1 MLKTLAVLLVA
12 AMPVFSQTDS
22 ASDAGASGAPSI
34 QVPAGQTQ
42 LGGNILNPGL
52 DMNGQNLT
60 NPLGQHG
67 GLVPQIPSAVKP
79 APAQVEPQVA
89 PASQA
94 VSPAAPS
101 VAPAQTVQSQG
112 ALAAPAVE
120 PSAAP
125 PESAAQTK
133 TPAASQAQSM
143 PRASQ
148 SARAPLG
155 QAAPPVQAEEGLSR
169 AATEISGAQA
179 SGAGPGAVLGVL
191 NRVFEAE
198 RNRRSG
204 IGGAGSAQVAGREAD
219 AKERIAYLVSQAASV
234 APEQA
239 PALYQAAV
247 DKTRES
253 ASTQEKLLRP
263 AAGRAL
269 VSAILKSAVNRAK
282 TALPQLADEAYKA
295 AADSSSAGKKT
306 LEGILG
312 VGKNGESD
320 WAQAPQPGALDEWQ
334 ALLKEAGR
342 PIENLAELKSDIER
356 VQDEA
361 SAAPSGSRLASPRA
375 AFALGHRGFAAR
387 IALSAVP
394 KNVFAS
400 FAARPS
406 LLAALPSLPEPI
418 QAEQGKGYSSPSQA
432 AAYLRRHGAGPLE
445 VARFWVG
452 YFTVWLRYEIFRIM
466 SFFVGPGIPAQ
477 ASAAQVPQIFSRL
490 DARYR
495 KAMASLPPPGAPMNV
510 AEARAFL
517 AESQNIAGDYVRVSG
532 DASAEFIVRGFA
544 RQIDEQSQGLSPMSP
559 APDFVRQLIEPA
571 GKDTLSHWM
580 TRFHAAAA
588 GMAK

>member
-1 MLKTLAVLLVA
+1 MLKILAVLLVA
-12 AMPVFSQTDS
+12 AMPAFSQSSDN
-22 ASDAGASGAPSI
+22 AAEGGDAGAHSVQI
-34 QVPAGQTQ
+34 PAGQNQ
-42 LGGNILNPGL
+42 LGGNSLNPAL

-60 NPLGQHG
+60 NPLGQQG
-67 GLVPQIPSAVKP
+67 GLVPQIPSSVKP

-101 VAPAQTVQSQG
+101 AAPAQRVQPQ
-112 ALAAPAVE
+112 AVLAAPAVE
-120 PSAAP
+120 PSAVP
-125 PESAAQTK
+125 PESAAQT
-133 TPAASQAQSM
+133 PAASQVQSM
-143 PRASQ
+143 SRASQ
-148 SARAPLG
+148 SARALG
-155 QAAPPVQAEEGLSR
+155 QVAPPVQAEEGLSQ

-179 SGAGPGAVLGVL
+179 SGASPGAVLGVL

-204 IGGAGSAQVAGREAD
+204 IGGQRSAQVEGRAAD

-234 APEQA
+234 APEQS
-239 PALYQAAV
+239 PALYQAAM
-247 DKTRES
+247 DKTKES
-253 ASTQEKLLRP
+253 ASAQENLLRP
-263 AAGRAL
+263 ADGSAL
-269 VSAILKSAVNRAK
+269 VAAILTSAVGRAK

-295 AADSSSAGKKT
+295 AADSSAAGKKT

-312 VGKNGESD
+312 VGKGGESD
-320 WAQAPQPGALDEWQ
+320 WAQTPQPGALDEWQ

-342 PIENLAELKSDIER
+342 PVENLAELKSDIQR

-361 SAAPSGSRLASPRA
+361 SAASPGSRPALPRV
-375 AFALGHRGFAAR
+375 AFPLGRRGFVAR
-387 IALSAVP
+387 IPLSPVP
-394 KNVFAS
+394 KDVFAS

-406 LLAALPSLPEPI
+406 LLAVLPVLPEPI
-418 QAEQGKGYSSPSQA
+418 QTDQAKNYSAPSQA
-432 AAYLRRHGAGPLE
+432 AAYLRRHGAGAIE
-445 VARFWVG
+445 VARFWAG
-452 YFTVWLRYEIFRIM
+452 YFTVWLRYEIFRIV

-517 AESQNIAGDYVRVSG
+517 AESQDIAGDYARVSG

-571 GKDTLSHWM
+571 GRDTLSHWM